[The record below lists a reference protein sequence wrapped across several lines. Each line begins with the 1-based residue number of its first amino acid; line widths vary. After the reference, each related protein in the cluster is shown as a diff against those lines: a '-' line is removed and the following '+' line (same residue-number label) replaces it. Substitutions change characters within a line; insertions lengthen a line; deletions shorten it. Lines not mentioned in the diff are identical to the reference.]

1 MANKA
6 KKTPAGTWRVRVYD
20 YTDAAGRQHVR
31 SFTAPTKA
39 ARKKRPEACSRRVVF
54 SPHSGPRGVLKGGEI

>member
-20 YTDAAGRQHVR
+20 YTDAAGRQAVLVR
-31 SFTAPTKA
+31 FMTF
-39 ARKKRPEACSRRVVF
+39 PEKSDF
-54 SPHSGPRGVLKGGEI
+54 LI